1 MMNEDMSVPVQVEL
15 HADNLQ
21 PLDPVRNGVGVAA
34 TVDVVML
41 KCKNGLMSFSRRTFR
56 RMILTFSRT
65 ILHRTVKQLVATNAL
80 NVVSNI
86 NMEIFSFCFH
96 SSN

>member
-34 TVDVVML
+34 TVEVVIL
-41 KCKNGLMSFSRRTFR
+41 KCKNGLMSFSRMPFNRGTFR
-56 RMILTFSRT
+56 RMKFSRMILTFSRT
-65 ILHRTVKQLVATNAL
+65 ILHRAVKKL
-80 NVVSNI
+80 NNTIWHYMCVK
-86 NMEIFSFCFH
+86 FDK
-96 SSN
+96 